1 MLRDLIHEVAQ
12 RPNHAPGQLWNY
24 RFSGSTLEMMVTPDY
39 TDDPESYRNGVIQTG
54 RVLQALEKELTG
66 SGRILQIQSFPS
78 LDESR
83 LVALARLQRTY
94 GSEINGRQAPSD
106 DPVPPEPLLKRFATQ
121 LSLSYQQ
128 LPEDAF
134 KALQTRVDF
143 QLPNLTS
150 PTSFFVLCSA
160 IDNPFI
166 WLKTGKWIEK
176 VEMNLPEI
184 SDRITHDL
192 STTLRSEIAA
202 DLTYCNYVQAVI
214 DPA

>member
-1 MLRDLIHEVAQ
+1 MLRDLIRDVAQ
-12 RPNHAPGQLWNY
+12 RPNHAPGQLWDY

-39 TDDPESYRNGVIQTG
+39 TDDPEAYRNGVIQTG

-94 GSEINGRQAPSD
+94 GPEINGHQAPSD
-106 DPVPPEPLLKRFATQ
+106 PAPAEPLLKSFASQ

-128 LPEDAF
+128 LPEDTL
-134 KALQTRVDF
+134 KNLQTRVDF
-143 QLPNLTS
+143 RLPNLTS

-176 VEMNLPEI
+176 VQMDLPEI
-184 SDRITHDL
+184 SGRITHDL

-202 DLTYCNYVQAVI
+202 GLKYCNYVQALI
-214 DPA
+214 EPA